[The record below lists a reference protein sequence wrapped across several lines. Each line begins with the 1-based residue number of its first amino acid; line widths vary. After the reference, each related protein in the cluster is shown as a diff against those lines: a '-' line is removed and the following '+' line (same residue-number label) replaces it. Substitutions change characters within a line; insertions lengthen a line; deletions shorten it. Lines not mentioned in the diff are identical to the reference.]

1 MVKSKLNISQ
11 LMSFHK
17 RYGFL
22 NVPYSRHSA
31 KELNIDDIT
40 TDSFKH
46 KTEQKSQYDTIW

>member
-1 MVKSKLNISQ
+1 
-11 LMSFHK
+11 MSFHK

-31 KELNIDDIT
+31 KELNIDAIT

-46 KTEQKSQYDTIW
+46 ETKQKSQYDTIW